1 MHDYHRLVVWQKSH
15 ALSVAVVAAMP
26 ARSRRHGPLITQII
40 KSAESVPNNIVEG
53 RAADSDAEFARFLRV
68 SFKSSNE
75 LCYQLETAVSRGL
88 IPPKLFKRFRIQ
100 IIEIQVLLEAF
111 IRKLQRDDRSG
122 ADRAG

>member
-1 MHDYHRLVVWQKSH
+1 MHDYHKLVVWQKSH
-15 ALSVAVVAAMP
+15 ALSVDVVAAMP
-26 ARSRRHGPLITQII
+26 VKSRRHGPLITQII

-53 RAADSDAEFARFLRV
+53 RAADSDAEFARFLKM

-88 IPPKLFKRFRIQ
+88 ISESVFDGFRIR

-122 ADRAG
+122 PDRAR